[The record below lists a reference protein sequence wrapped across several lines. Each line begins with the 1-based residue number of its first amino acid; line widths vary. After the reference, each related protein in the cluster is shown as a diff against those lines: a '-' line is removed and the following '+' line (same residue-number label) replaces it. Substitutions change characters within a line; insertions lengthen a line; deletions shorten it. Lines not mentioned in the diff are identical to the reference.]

1 MSFME
6 RICSVL
12 YGISKCGRS
21 LIFNLIKITM
31 VRSNQLQIYLAICRV
46 NPDIRKDEFLSDIR
60 GKKISLLKMFLSSFN
75 VAKHSSSTLRS
86 FLKFWDLS

>member
-6 RICSVL
+6 RIFSVL
-12 YGISKCGRS
+12 DNISKCGRS
-21 LIFNLIKITM
+21 LILILIKITM
-31 VRSNQLQIYLAICRV
+31 VRSNQFQIYMTVCRV
-46 NPDIRKDEFLSDIR
+46 NPDIRKDGFLSDLV
-60 GKKISLLKMFLSSFN
+60 GEISLLKMFLSSFN